1 MPYVKPERREVV
13 DSFKGEYGDLV
24 YYYYK
29 ILVEHWNFM
38 PSFSRFFQ
46 MKYLIPSQS
55 EFVDG
60 DIVNSLMAKDTM
72 TLKVP
77 ESLQSIARFKCSA
90 YWCAVDE
97 LKRRY
102 VDKYE
107 DQKLKENGDVE

>member
-1 MPYVKPERREVV
+1 MPYTKPERREVV

-29 ILVEHWNFM
+29 ILVECWKVS

-46 MKYLIPSQS
+46 MKYLTPNSPDY
-55 EFVDG
+55 VDR
-60 DIVNSLMAKDTM
+60 DIMHSLTVSGSRAFR
-72 TLKVP
+72 VP
-77 ESLQSIARFKCSA
+77 ECLQNIAQFSDCA
-90 YWCAVDE
+90 YRCAVEE